1 MVEALT
7 QGLSGLGRKESE
19 KRWGG
24 NVFLQV
30 LDPEAF
36 AGRQAFLDQ
45 MDHLTELCHANAPL
59 HERAPVR
66 MPGEQ
71 AERNIAAA
79 REHGVTLADSIA
91 RQLAEL
97 AARLGVAMPAAL
109 QGA

>member
-1 MVEALT
+1 
-7 QGLSGLGRKESE
+7 
-19 KRWGG
+19 
-24 NVFLQV
+24 
-30 LDPEAF
+30 
-36 AGRQAFLDQ
+36 
-45 MDHLTELCHANAPL
+45 
-59 HERAPVR
+59 

>member
-1 MVEALT
+1 
-7 QGLSGLGRKESE
+7 
-19 KRWGG
+19 
-24 NVFLQV
+24 
-30 LDPEAF
+30 
-36 AGRQAFLDQ
+36 
-45 MDHLTELCHANAPL
+45 
-59 HERAPVR
+59 

-79 REHGVTLADSIA
+79 REHGVTLADSTA